1 MKRVKAMGLGAML
14 LLLVLAVML
23 LLTRQSVSGF
33 ENTSCIQKKVGDL
46 SVCWCDV
53 SDDKWPLSVQGL
65 DYQTYQ
71 NYKARFKDACNN
83 NTMLPCMP
91 DKLSAIYKQPY
102 GIDITSL
109 YNMFGISD
117 QPTISNDD
125 RSNIINKLIGIQS
138 GSNCAQ

>member
-33 ENTSCIQKKVGDL
+33 ENSCIQKKVGDN
-46 SVCWCDV
+46 SVCWCDIP
-53 SDDKWPLSVQGL
+53 DDKWPVSVQGL
-65 DYQTYQ
+65 DYAEYR
-71 NYKARFKDACNN
+71 NYIKRFTEACKN

-91 DKLSAIYKQPY
+91 DKLSAMYKKPN

-109 YNMFGISD
+109 FNMFDISND
-117 QPTISNDD
+117 PTVSNDD
-125 RSNIINKLIGIQS
+125 RTNIMYQLIGIQS
-138 GSNCAQ
+138 GANCAQ

>member
-33 ENTSCIQKKVGDL
+33 ENSCIQKKVGDL
-46 SVCWCDV
+46 SVCWCDIP
-53 SDDKWPLSVQGL
+53 DDKWPDG
-65 DYQTYQ
+65 TTKE
-71 NYKARFKDACNN
+71 YKDRFKDACNN

-109 YNMFGISD
+109 YNMFGISND
-117 QPTISNDD
+117 PTVSNDD
-125 RSNIINKLIGIQS
+125 RSKIINKLIGIQS
-138 GSNCAQ
+138 GVNCEQ